1 MSTINPRETLDRAL
15 QEVLDEVLVLGSM
28 VEEAIQAAVASL
40 KQRDIEA
47 SHKVYANDEVINKR
61 HFDIE
66 DRCITLIAT
75 QQPMAKD
82 LRLLAAVL
90 EITTELE
97 RIGDYAKGIAKINI
111 IMGSEPLVKP
121 LIDIPRMADMG
132 LDMLHRALGAFVAGD
147 VETARAIPKEDDE
160 IDYLYNQIYRELVTY
175 MIDDTSTIDRAN
187 YLLCAAHNLERM
199 ADRVT
204 NICER
209 TVYMVTGE
217 MRELDRTD
225 DEMDVFERFKN
236 LRN

>member
-1 MSTINPRETLDRAL
+1 MSSINPRETLDRAL

-40 KQRDIEA
+40 KQRDIES

-90 EITTELE
+90 EINTELE

-132 LDMLHRALGAFVAGD
+132 LDMLRRALGAFVAGD
-147 VETARAIPKEDDE
+147 VETARAIPKEDDQ
-160 IDYLYNQIYRELVTY
+160 IDFLYNQIYRELVTY

-187 YLLCAAHNLERM
+187 YLLWAAHNLERM

>member
-1 MSTINPRETLDRAL
+1 MSTINPRESLDRAL

-28 VEEAIQAAVASL
+28 VEDAIRASVDSLKKRDIQASS
-40 KQRDIEA
+40 Q
-47 SHKVYANDEVINKR
+47 VYANDEIVNEK
-61 HFDIE
+61 HFEIE

-97 RIGDYAKGIAKINI
+97 RIGDYAKGIAKINAL
-111 IMGSEPLVKP
+111 MGDEPLVKP
-121 LIDIPRMADMG
+121 LIDIPHMADKG
-132 LDMLHRALGAFVAGD
+132 LEMLRRALGAFVSGD
-147 VETARAIPKEDDE
+147 VETARAIPLEDDQ
-160 IDYLYNQIYRELVTY
+160 IDMLYNQIYRELVSN

-187 YLLCAAHNLERM
+187 YLLWAAHNLERM

-209 TVYMVTGE
+209 TVYMATGE
-217 MRELDRTD
+217 MKELDRRD
-225 DEMDVFERFKN
+225 NELDLFKKF
-236 LRN
+236 LK